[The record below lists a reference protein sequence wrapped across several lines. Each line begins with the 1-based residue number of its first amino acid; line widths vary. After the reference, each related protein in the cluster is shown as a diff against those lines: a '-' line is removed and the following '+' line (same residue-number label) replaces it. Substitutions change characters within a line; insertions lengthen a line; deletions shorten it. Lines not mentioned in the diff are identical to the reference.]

1 MMMTMMRM
9 MITMMMIMMM
19 MIMFTA
25 HDALYLSLSFW
36 RSISYFA
43 GLFNINFS
51 YRHTTWLKENKNRT
65 TVNI

>member
-1 MMMTMMRM
+1 MMMTMM
-9 MITMMMIMMM
+9 ITMMMIMIMMM

-36 RSISYFA
+36 RRISCFA